1 MFLKGGSLYYSPL
14 KEPLNAFDSGLF
26 AEKPILP
33 SNYSNNVDLDE
44 PQFAF
49 DSKFINAKQ
58 FANLVRNFLSKNL
71 LDSEIYINELITFLR
86 ENYNETSN
94 EKTQKLKQVF
104 TSYLYSYL

>member
-1 MFLKGGSLYYSPL
+1 MFLKGGSLYYNPL

-26 AEKPILP
+26 AEKSILP
-33 SNYSNNVDLDE
+33 SNYSDNVDLDE

-104 TSYLYSYL
+104 TTDLY